1 MREEATIL
9 HADVDSFF
17 ASVERRLD
25 PHLRSVPVI
34 VGTGVVMAATYEA
47 KARGVHGGMNGARAR
62 ALCPEAVSVEPSFE
76 AYGDASRELFAIF
89 RDLSPAVEG
98 LSLEEAF
105 LDVDGLERIAG
116 APVEIGGRLRDRV
129 RDELDLPIS
138 VGIAR
143 TRTLAKMASR
153 AAKPDG
159 LLRVAPE
166 REREF
171 LHPLPIEAIWGVGEA
186 TAQRIRRLGVRTVGD
201 LAAAPEQSLVIALGR
216 HAGTH
221 LHAFANLRE
230 ERRVRTRR
238 SRRSFGSQ
246 SALGNRP
253 KTRADVERAL
263 AKAVERVTR
272 RMRAS
277 GRSGRTITLRLRFG
291 DYARA
296 TRSRTLSRATAATAP
311 LLRAASELLAE
322 AMPIVRSRGL
332 TLIGVSVSNLDGDWA
347 GVQLE
352 LPLWRESEPGL
363 DAALDVLHERY
374 GAAAVTRGPAGS
386 RESRAA
392 DAAREALISGAGPR
406 PLGRE
411 GRRRPRAS
419 SAGRPSR

>member
-1 MREEATIL
+1 VA
-9 HADVDSFF
+9 
-17 ASVERRLD
+17 
-25 PHLRSVPVI
+25 
-34 VGTGVVMAATYEA
+34 
-47 KARGVHGGMNGARAR
+47 
-62 ALCPEAVSVEPSFE
+62 VEPSFD
-76 AYGDASRELFAIF
+76 AYGEASRELFAIF
-89 RDLSPAVEG
+89 RDLSPTVEG

-105 LDVDGLERIAG
+105 LDVAGLERIGGPPA
-116 APVEIGGRLRDRV
+116 EIARRLRHRV
-129 RDELDLPIS
+129 REELELPIS
-138 VGIAR
+138 VGVAR

-166 REREF
+166 GEREF
-171 LHPLPIEAIWGVGEA
+171 LLPLPVEAIWGVGEA

-201 LAAAPEQSLVIALGR
+201 LAAVPEQSLVVALGR

-230 ERRVRTRR
+230 ERRVNSRRRR
-238 SRRSFGSQ
+238 SSYGSQ
-246 SALGNRP
+246 SALGSRP

-272 RMRAS
+272 RMRDA

-296 TRSRTLSRATAATAP
+296 SRSRTLPRATAATAP
-311 LLRAASELLAE
+311 LLRTARELLDE
-322 AMPIVRSRGL
+322 AMPVVRERGL
-332 TLIGVSVSNLDGDWA
+332 TLIGVSVSNLDGQWA

-352 LPLWRESEPGL
+352 LPLWPEAGL
-363 DAALDVLHERY
+363 DAALDELHGRF
-374 GAAAVTRGPAGS
+374 GAAAVTRGPAGT

-392 DAAREALISGAGPR
+392 DAAREALIAGAR
-406 PLGRE
+406 PPGRG

>member
-25 PHLRSVPVI
+25 PALRHRPVI

-47 KARGVHGGMNGARAR
+47 KAVGVHGGMNGARAR
-62 ALCPEAVSVEPSFE
+62 ALCPEAVAVEPHFD
-76 AYGDASRELFAIF
+76 AYGEASRELFAIF

-105 LDVDGLERIAG
+105 LDVAGLERIAG
-116 APVEIGGRLRDRV
+116 PPLTIARDLRHRV

-138 VGIAR
+138 VGLAR

-159 LLRVAPE
+159 LLRVAPGE
-166 REREF
+166 EREF

-186 TAQRIRRLGVRTVGD
+186 TARRIRRLGVRTIAD
-201 LAAAPEQSLVIALGR
+201 LAAVPEQSLTIAIGR
-216 HAGTH
+216 HAGSH

-230 ERRVRTRR
+230 RRRVRPRR
-238 SRRSFGSQ
+238 PRRSFGSQ
-246 SALGNRP
+246 SALGSRP
-253 KTRADVERAL
+253 KTRGDVERAL
-263 AKAVERVTR
+263 AKAVERVSR
-272 RMRAS
+272 RMRSA
-277 GRSGRTITLRLRFG
+277 GRSGRTVTLRLRFG
-291 DYARA
+291 DYETRA
-296 TRSRTLSRATAATAP
+296 TRSRTLPRATAATAT
-311 LLRAASELLAE
+311 LLRAATELLDE
-322 AMPIVRSRGL
+322 AMPLIRRRGL
-332 TLIGVSVSNLDGDWA
+332 TLVGVSVSNLDGDWA

-352 LPLWRESEPGL
+352 LPLWERPRSEL
-363 DAALDVLHERY
+363 DAALDDLHERY
-374 GAAAVTRGPAGS
+374 GAAAVTRGPAGT

-392 DAAREALISGAGPR
+392 LAAREALVAEVR
-406 PLGRE
+406 PPGRE